1 MQGRANEYSGLR
13 GRYMKRIVDKQRYG
27 NSIAPMVIQP
37 PVEDEDNYEIVEDY
51 KRDGIPDPD
60 AEYNGRTVY

>member
-13 GRYMKRIVDKQRYG
+13 GWWFKRIVDKQRYG
-27 NSIAPMVIQP
+27 NSIAPIVVQP
-37 PVEDEDNYEIVEDY
+37 STEDGENYEFVEDY

-60 AEYNGRTVY
+60 ADYSGRKIY